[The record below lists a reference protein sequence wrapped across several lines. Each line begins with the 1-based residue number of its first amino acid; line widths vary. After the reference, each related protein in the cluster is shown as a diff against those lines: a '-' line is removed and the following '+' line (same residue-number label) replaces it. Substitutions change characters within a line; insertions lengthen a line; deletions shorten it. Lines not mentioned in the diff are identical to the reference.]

1 MASDWV
7 TTYCLEEDGFSKG
20 LYATIVCIDIMD
32 RRSMWADNTWS
43 VEPKPARS
51 LSALAPTTSS

>member
-20 LYATIVCIDIMD
+20 LYATIICIGIMD
-32 RRSMWADNTWS
+32 RPEYVGR
-43 VEPKPARS
+43 
-51 LSALAPTTSS
+51 